1 MGKLVVTRSTG
12 SGEGI
17 DIRIKMP
24 LTTAENIK
32 VDMRPTIGTGSWCHT
47 QYREGNL
54 LIAAQVKNKKD
65 CCCKIITKACSRRSS
80 LIPIYRAA
88 KGFDKRLISDI
99 RDYTVFRLS
108 WIGMLLDS
116 DIEAGTYAMPT
127 TIGTRSFVDEVKSYK
142 AIAKSKL
149 HIGNIPVGAG
159 GAVAKSAVHVTGVIA
174 MLACFALSTP
184 VGLVAT
190 PLLGLGDDVFKHKVD
205 GNVLS
210 SKCRGVVKNC
220 LAITR
225 QPNIA
230 FYLDGLPDGTDWFNA
245 LDEAS
250 NKLGGVSFAELEDSI
265 TDLLVEDVVNAERV

>member
-24 LTTAENIK
+24 LTTAEDIK

-47 QYREGNL
+47 QYKEGNL
-54 LIAAQVKNKKD
+54 MIAAQVKSKKD
-65 CCCKIITKACSRRSS
+65 CCCKIITKACSRRTP
-80 LIPIYRAA
+80 LIAIYRAA
-88 KGFDKRLISDI
+88 KGFDKRMISDI
-99 RDYTVFRLS
+99 RDYNVFRLS

-116 DIEAGTYAMPT
+116 DVAAGTYALPT
-127 TIGTRSFVDEVKSYK
+127 TIGTHSFVEEVRSYK
-142 AIAKSKL
+142 EIAKFKL
-149 HIGNIPVGAG
+149 HVKNVPVKAG

-184 VGLVAT
+184 AGIVAL
-190 PLLGLGDDVFKHKVD
+190 PILGLGDDAFKHKVD

-230 FYLDGLPDGTDWFNA
+230 FYLDGLPEGTDWFNA
-245 LDEAS
+245 LDAAS
-250 NKLGGVSFAELEDSI
+250 NKLGGVTFTKLNDAI
-265 TDLLVEDVVNAERV
+265 TDLLVEDVINAEGV